1 MTHFEDNNNEYTGN
15 YKTVDSNIYNKKS
28 LFVI

>member
-15 YKTVDSNIYNKKS
+15 YKTVDSNIYNKS
-28 LFVI
+28 LYL